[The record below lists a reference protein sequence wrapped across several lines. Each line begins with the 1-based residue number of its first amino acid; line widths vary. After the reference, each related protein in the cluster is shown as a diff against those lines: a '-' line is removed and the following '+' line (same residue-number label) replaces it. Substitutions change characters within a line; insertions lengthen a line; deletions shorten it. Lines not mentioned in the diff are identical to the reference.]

1 METYEFEGKTD
12 QDAIENACRKLDL
25 SRDQMDIVILEPGSA
40 GIFGLVGGRK
50 AKIKVTVNEEEP
62 EALEPEAIEPEALK
76 PAPEEKIEE
85 VTAPSENALEI
96 SEPEAPASTEDP
108 EAPPLNTREDEIAIA
123 KEALENILALIPMEG
138 ITVKGK
144 LEDGSINLNIEGDKT
159 GLLIGRKGKTLDAL
173 QFIVN
178 KIVNKSLEKR
188 SRVIIDSENYRLRR
202 QEFLV
207 QMALKMGD
215 KAKKIKRPVTTNL
228 LNPHDRR
235 IVHLA
240 LRDDNELGTKGK
252 GEGILKKVVIIPR
265 KTGSSRASRAH

>member
-12 QDAIENACRKLDL
+12 QDAIENACRQLELTK
-25 SRDQMDIVILEPGSA
+25 DQMDIVILEPGSA
-40 GIFGLVGGRK
+40 GIFGLVGSRK
-50 AKIKVTVNEEEP
+50 AKIKVTVKQKEPQPVEAETVEEAEAVAAVP
-62 EALEPEAIEPEALK
+62 EDVPPVTD
-76 PAPEEKIEE
+76 P
-85 VTAPSENALEI
+85 VTTAP
-96 SEPEAPASTEDP
+96 
-108 EAPPLNTREDEIAIA
+108 NTREDEIAIA

-138 ITVKGK
+138 ITVTGK
-144 LEDGSINLNIEGDKT
+144 VEDGSVNLNIDGDKT

-188 SRVIIDSENYRLRR
+188 SRVVVDSENYRRRR

-215 KAKKIKRPVTTNL
+215 KAKKIKRPVATNL

-240 LRDDNELGTKGK
+240 LRDDSELGTKGK
-252 GEGILKKVVIIPR
+252 GEGILKKVVIIP
-265 KTGSSRASRAH
+265 KKYGSSRASRASQAQ

>member
-12 QDAIENACRKLDL
+12 LDAIENACRQLNL
-25 SRDQMDIVILEPGSA
+25 SREQMDIVIIEPGSS

-50 AKIKVTVNEEEP
+50 AKIKVTVKREEP
-62 EALEPEAIEPEALK
+62 KAAPTQKDEIAEVVAAQEDEVAEVAEVAA
-76 PAPEEKIEE
+76 APEDE
-85 VTAPSENALEI
+85 PSTTDQETTDA
-96 SEPEAPASTEDP
+96 AS
-108 EAPPLNTREDEIAIA
+108 REDEIAIA

-138 ITVKGK
+138 ITVTGG
-144 LEDGSINLNIEGDKT
+144 LEDGSVNLNIEGDKT

-188 SRVIIDSENYRLRR
+188 TRVIVDSENYRLRR

-215 KAKKIKRPVTTNL
+215 KAKKIKRPVSTNL

-240 LRDDNELGTKGK
+240 LRNDDELGTKGK

-265 KTGSSRASRAH
+265 KQGSARASRAQ